1 LSKKTT
7 SSHHKKLSKS
17 NKKKRKDKER
27 KRKAQSEKLQ
37 NKKTEKALLEQL
49 SSVEKLLESFPK
61 ACVKCKAEFDNKNSQ
76 HLDNWVM
83 EYSDFGTI
91 LTCDSCLED

>member
-1 LSKKTT
+1 MSKKTT

-27 KRKAQSEKLQ
+27 KRKAQSEKIQ

-49 SSVEKLLESFPK
+49 SSVEKLLAAFPTS
-61 ACVKCKAEFDNKNSQ
+61 CSKCDEIFDSKNSQ
-76 HLDNWVM
+76 HLDNWLM
-83 EYSDFGTI
+83 QHSEFGI
-91 LTCDSCLED
+91 VLTCDKCLEG